1 MDIKL
6 IGDRVKKLR
15 TQNTSF
21 SQEEFAKV
29 VGLDRTYMSRV
40 ESGKQNVTIETL
52 IRICDGLGIS
62 LKDFFDFYHDFPSIF
77 LTYFSKCGPPVFD
90 TLLLPLLL
98 QRYKRVFFP
107 YSSAVLIHY
116 EKRRMIQLIY
126 S

>member
-6 IGDRVKKLR
+6 VGDRVKKLR

-62 LKDFFDFYHDFPSIF
+62 LKDFFDF
-77 LTYFSKCGPPVFD
+77 
-90 TLLLPLLL
+90 
-98 QRYKRVFFP
+98 
-107 YSSAVLIHY
+107 
-116 EKRRMIQLIY
+116 
-126 S
+126 

>member
-62 LKDFFDFYHDFPSIF
+62 LKDFFDF
-77 LTYFSKCGPPVFD
+77 
-90 TLLLPLLL
+90 
-98 QRYKRVFFP
+98 
-107 YSSAVLIHY
+107 
-116 EKRRMIQLIY
+116 
-126 S
+126 